1 MPVVAVTTVGN
12 RAQAA
17 SAEAFADRDFEKAV
31 AEAKTAERLAPWSVE
46 PVILLGRAQVGAGDR
61 RSARETFRRAASIEP
76 EHWRVWLE
84 LAAVSRGAERE
95 AALRRARALNPL
107 DSHIRD
113 LEEGP

>member
-1 MPVVAVTTVGN
+1 MPIVAVTTVGN

-17 SAEAFADRDFEKAV
+17 SAEAFVDRDFEKAV

-46 PVILLGRAQVGAGDR
+46 PVILLGRAQAGAGDR
-61 RSARETFRRAASIEP
+61 GSARETFRRAASVEP

-84 LAAVSRGAERE
+84 LAAVSTGAQRE